1 MKPERALPRR
11 RILLAHIL
19 RDRAIDRLA
28 VSVIGMQ
35 STLSSEG
42 WWSSEREEA
51 GTPRNACRRVYT
63 YSSTNER
70 FLDFV
75 TLRMSP
81 KNASDVA
88 KKRVLALLSTNPHDD
103 VSNLVC
109 SLSFHSDSDKKFAR
123 LLHAQR
129 ADHLLVVTSGSEQI
143 NPTKNESSR
152 AYYLLC

>member
-1 MKPERALPRR
+1 
-11 RILLAHIL
+11 
-19 RDRAIDRLA
+19 
-28 VSVIGMQ
+28 VSACVHVQ
-35 STLSSEG
+35 QHQRTLS
-42 WWSSEREEA
+42 RLCYA
-51 GTPRNACRRVYT
+51 P
-63 YSSTNER
+63 
-70 FLDFV
+70 
-75 TLRMSP
+75 
-81 KNASDVA
+81 DVA